1 MAGKYER
8 RQYYADVDM
17 NSTERFG
24 LLCSPFQALQLLVG
38 EMNEQLDYYIFIN
51 YRMLKSQLF
60 LKQYQ
65 ICYII
70 N

>member
-1 MAGKYER
+1 MAGKHER

-38 EMNEQLDYYIFIN
+38 EMNNWITISL
-51 YRMLKSQLF
+51 L
-60 LKQYQ
+60 
-65 ICYII
+65 II
-70 N
+70 GC